1 MPEIKLDPVIAE
13 LSPNIYKAAMDANL
27 PINQQIQLSQLARA
41 RKEGKRL
48 LQLSKEDGRKE
59 FLNFDTEI
67 QKTINSIWSD
77 KEIFEPEV
85 NTFGKV
91 IQAVG
96 KAAGNAAKLYFSPVI
111 AGFTAANKYARTLN
125 TPYLAEQQ
133 AEQGRGSRLD
143 KKILSDAFDGKNSW
157 RWDKISEYET
167 KHGKALVTLIRGH
180 AEGRTIGESMDL
192 YGETDTSMLNAI
204 MFMGD
209 EPEQFQNLLSEI
221 KLYAQVS
228 PGRDKVGSWLKADP
242 EVNQNYW
249 ANKLLKKI
257 GIDLSDKKTLEG
269 VAKLTSG
276 PLDGTYQVAIDPLTY
291 TGVGP
296 IIKGTKAIGRGV
308 AGVGEAIGRFGGI
321 KSRGEKLAEQ
331 LQFLAERGNVD
342 GGVNFVFQQADVVK
356 LWDEQLGKAVKQ
368 YAEAEGPVAKNM
380 VYEQMRSDF
389 PDWANLS
396 VVKDLA
402 KGKVFNAAEARKFFT
417 EAENFDLLLGGRVD
431 GVSYRRNGISVAKNY
446 RTLTSASHK
455 VIDSIFNP
463 TARNADVASYI
474 DKGEKELATVLDVL
488 KKVADDGENLV
499 NPAVKDIIDL
509 TTDISKTRKKLYKLG
524 TAFGRTPNRI
534 IYGDDAIKTIEE
546 VKNLARIVMPKN
558 TAGAFAE
565 VFLDEAPEIQLTMI
579 RNLYAAVMVKA
590 GLPGS
595 VNGDKVM
602 NEILSAT
609 FNETGMF
616 STIKSEVPLDLV
628 DVFHPASV
636 TREGETFLQASKGIV
651 QPSQVARSIA
661 PLPFDLIYQ
670 EAVTSRWSE
679 QKNVINLFGGATRNK
694 FSKFVTDFW
703 STHTLFPRLGSR
715 SSVDELTFAGLTA
728 PRRDLI
734 KFVFGGRAGRSALES
749 ATGSRTTQGL
759 LKRGLIYGGTTK
771 RIKGKEI
778 TIPGTIFSELDRTKK
793 LSNQDRLDILE
804 TARAKMSKKYGYEV
818 ALADVAHEAI
828 REETLLRVASLY
840 QDKMNPSTWNT
851 LTRIMKYSPKVLDSM
866 ADSVAA
872 RSMMT
877 GKIDIEYLD
886 SVFINSNATKA
897 FKEAGLTLG
906 KKYRDIDINKMTTKQ
921 IALAHFDN
929 WGIRFSYNSEK
940 IADGAV
946 VNPVGAFFRNRA
958 LETRMDFIL
967 ARNSVLKD
975 VGVDRLP
982 GGFEDDYIIANETKL
997 KGFLSLFSTTVA
1009 YRQSGIP
1016 DVQIARIHA
1025 ETMLMDMRNTFHGGP
1040 TNYNKKLFD
1049 AVKAAKLKIEKNV
1062 SGPQVNI
1069 KAITGGNAGKGTP
1082 LGDAKDIAMRSDS
1095 DAAIVELVDVNIQKN
1110 ITKANPE
1117 GIGKTSSET
1126 SLLRL
1131 GPATSNLSGKTIM
1144 LARNGKLA
1152 GKELRPET
1160 IKSITDANAAG
1171 ARFVVGDMPNVDSQF
1186 IDLLNKINAEYTVYH
1201 TNNKSRINVTS
1212 KVGKTVKDAW
1222 SKASAEIEFQ
1232 QFEDLTQGYQPRLNI
1247 QTRLYNLGPEKDM
1260 KIFAEGEGFGYL
1272 YSKWQNWTMETMD
1285 AVVTGWFRQPLLLV
1299 KTEKALADLAPF
1311 EKLAI
1316 EKSKKIMLEENPTLN
1331 PGIAKIRATEHV
1343 ESQYTNLALSRASDE
1358 LIEFVDNP
1366 SIRSNFAVSV
1376 RSVGRFYRATEDFYR
1391 RVFRVYTKTPLRAL
1405 YRTRLLY
1412 TGLEASGDVYE
1423 DEKGDKFIV
1432 FPTDSVING
1441 AIEPVLRTLTGNS
1454 TLQVPSFNE
1463 FTLKLRLINPSFSPD
1478 AGQPALAGPISA
1490 LSIVTA
1496 RAILRELPFG
1506 QPLATDFA
1514 ETVDTLALGQFGDRM
1529 TFKSAVM
1536 PMLADSILSSLSPI
1550 ERDRQKST
1558 ALLQAIAY
1566 SQAFGN
1572 GLSADATTEERAK
1585 YLSNLKLST
1594 HSIIIAR
1601 NMLGLISPGQPT
1613 LRDSKNLPDFLK
1625 KTGVTSWKA
1634 SFWEVYN
1641 GLLRNAD
1648 EDTADI
1654 FDLAVST
1661 WTGQN
1666 PGKLAYLVPR
1676 NTKEFRVLINTT
1688 QEVKDWSVRN
1698 KKFIDTYEEVGYL
1711 FAPKTGEYNPDIY
1724 AWMES
1729 EGLVDIPDF
1738 KKYLDSVSV
1747 AEDKQIYFA
1756 LEDKLNEA
1764 LKKEPGYITRR
1775 QLIDKTAQERTALL
1789 VSNPYLDAE
1798 ISGKGTNRGD
1808 LKKMFKALSEA
1819 VAEPKSPIDLQTRS
1833 AMNLAIK
1840 NVSEFVT
1847 LAEDPAMGMRWD
1859 FSSMKSSKKEQVV
1872 NILTELG
1879 KTNPIVKEAN
1889 RIIFTGL
1896 LNFYS
1901 RESLI
1906 AGIEGR

>member
-96 KAAGNAAKLYFSPVI
+96 KAVGNATKLYFSPVI
-111 AGFTAANKYARTLN
+111 AGFTAANKYSRTLN

-209 EPEQFQNLLSEI
+209 EPEQFQNLLSEV

-257 GIDLSDKKTLEG
+257 GIDLTDKKTLEG

-321 KSRGEKLAEQ
+321 KSRGEKLADQ

-524 TAFGRTPNRI
+524 TAFSRTPNRI
-534 IYGDDAIKTIEE
+534 IYGEDAIKTIED
-546 VKNLARIVMPKN
+546 VKNLAKIIMPKN

-679 QKNVINLFGGATRNK
+679 QKNMINLFGGATRNK

-703 STHTLFPRLGSR
+703 SNHTLFPRLGSR
-715 SSVDELTFAGLTA
+715 SSVDELTFAALTA

-734 KFVFGGRAGRSALES
+734 KFVFDGRAGRSALES

-946 VNPVGAFFRNRA
+946 VNPVGAFFRNNA
-958 LETRMDFIL
+958 LETRSNFIN

-1049 AVKAAKLKIEKNV
+1049 AVKAAKLKIE
-1062 SGPQVNI
+1062 
-1069 KAITGGNAGKGTP
+1069 TNAKG
-1082 LGDAKDIAMRSDS
+1082 
-1095 DAAIVELVDVNIQKN
+1095 
-1110 ITKANPE
+1110 
-1117 GIGKTSSET
+1117 
-1126 SLLRL
+1126 
-1131 GPATSNLSGKTIM
+1131 
-1144 LARNGKLA
+1144 
-1152 GKELRPET
+1152 
-1160 IKSITDANAAG
+1160 
-1171 ARFVVGDMPNVDSQF
+1171 
-1186 IDLLNKINAEYTVYH
+1186 
-1201 TNNKSRINVTS
+1201 S
-1212 KVGKTVKDAW
+1212 KKVIRDPW

-1285 AVVTGWFRQPLLLV
+1285 AVVTGFFRQPMLLV
-1299 KTEKALADLAPF
+1299 KTEKSLDDLAPF

-1316 EKSKKIMLEENPTLN
+1316 EKSKKIMIEENPALS

-1343 ESQYTNLALSRASDE
+1343 KSQYTNLALSRASDE

-1391 RVFRVYTKTPLRAL
+1391 RVFRIYTKTPLRAL

-1514 ETVDTLALGQFGDRM
+1514 ETIDTLALGQFGDRM
-1529 TFKSAVM
+1529 TFKSAIM

-1558 ALLQAIAY
+1558 ALLQAITY
-1566 SQAFGN
+1566 QQAFGN
-1572 GLSADATTEERAK
+1572 GLSEDATTEERAK
-1585 YLSNLKLST
+1585 HLSNLKLST
-1594 HSIIIAR
+1594 HSIIISR

-1654 FDLAVST
+1654 FDLAVAT

-1747 AEDKQIYFA
+1747 AEDKQRYFA
-1756 LEDKLNEA
+1756 LEDRLNEA

-1798 ISGKGTNRGD
+1798 ISGNGTNRGD

-1859 FSSMKSSKKEQVV
+1859 FGSMKSSKKEQVV

>member
-1 MPEIKLDPVIAE
+1 
-13 LSPNIYKAAMDANL
+13 
-27 PINQQIQLSQLARA
+27 
-41 RKEGKRL
+41 
-48 LQLSKEDGRKE
+48 
-59 FLNFDTEI
+59 
-67 QKTINSIWSD
+67 
-77 KEIFEPEV
+77 
-85 NTFGKV
+85 
-91 IQAVG
+91 
-96 KAAGNAAKLYFSPVI
+96 
-111 AGFTAANKYARTLN
+111 
-125 TPYLAEQQ
+125 
-133 AEQGRGSRLD
+133 
-143 KKILSDAFDGKNSW
+143 
-157 RWDKISEYET
+157 
-167 KHGKALVTLIRGH
+167 
-180 AEGRTIGESMDL
+180 
-192 YGETDTSMLNAI
+192 
-204 MFMGD
+204 
-209 EPEQFQNLLSEI
+209 
-221 KLYAQVS
+221 
-228 PGRDKVGSWLKADP
+228 
-242 EVNQNYW
+242 
-249 ANKLLKKI
+249 
-257 GIDLSDKKTLEG
+257 
-269 VAKLTSG
+269 
-276 PLDGTYQVAIDPLTY
+276 
-291 TGVGP
+291 
-296 IIKGTKAIGRGV
+296 
-308 AGVGEAIGRFGGI
+308 
-321 KSRGEKLAEQ
+321 
-331 LQFLAERGNVD
+331 
-342 GGVNFVFQQADVVK
+342 
-356 LWDEQLGKAVKQ
+356 
-368 YAEAEGPVAKNM
+368 
-380 VYEQMRSDF
+380 
-389 PDWANLS
+389 
-396 VVKDLA
+396 
-402 KGKVFNAAEARKFFT
+402 
-417 EAENFDLLLGGRVD
+417 
-431 GVSYRRNGISVAKNY
+431 
-446 RTLTSASHK
+446 
-455 VIDSIFNP
+455 
-463 TARNADVASYI
+463 
-474 DKGEKELATVLDVL
+474 
-488 KKVADDGENLV
+488 
-499 NPAVKDIIDL
+499 
-509 TTDISKTRKKLYKLG
+509 
-524 TAFGRTPNRI
+524 
-534 IYGDDAIKTIEE
+534 
-546 VKNLARIVMPKN
+546 
-558 TAGAFAE
+558 
-565 VFLDEAPEIQLTMI
+565 
-579 RNLYAAVMVKA
+579 
-590 GLPGS
+590 
-595 VNGDKVM
+595 
-602 NEILSAT
+602 
-609 FNETGMF
+609 
-616 STIKSEVPLDLV
+616 
-628 DVFHPASV
+628 
-636 TREGETFLQASKGIV
+636 
-651 QPSQVARSIA
+651 
-661 PLPFDLIYQ
+661 
-670 EAVTSRWSE
+670 
-679 QKNVINLFGGATRNK
+679 
-694 FSKFVTDFW
+694 
-703 STHTLFPRLGSR
+703 
-715 SSVDELTFAGLTA
+715 
-728 PRRDLI
+728 
-734 KFVFGGRAGRSALES
+734 
-749 ATGSRTTQGL
+749 
-759 LKRGLIYGGTTK
+759 
-771 RIKGKEI
+771 
-778 TIPGTIFSELDRTKK
+778 
-793 LSNQDRLDILE
+793 
-804 TARAKMSKKYGYEV
+804 
-818 ALADVAHEAI
+818 
-828 REETLLRVASLY
+828 
-840 QDKMNPSTWNT
+840 
-851 LTRIMKYSPKVLDSM
+851 M

-1049 AVKAAKLKIEKNV
+1049 AVKAAKLKIE
-1062 SGPQVNI
+1062 
-1069 KAITGGNAGKGTP
+1069 TNAKG
-1082 LGDAKDIAMRSDS
+1082 
-1095 DAAIVELVDVNIQKN
+1095 
-1110 ITKANPE
+1110 
-1117 GIGKTSSET
+1117 
-1126 SLLRL
+1126 
-1131 GPATSNLSGKTIM
+1131 
-1144 LARNGKLA
+1144 
-1152 GKELRPET
+1152 
-1160 IKSITDANAAG
+1160 
-1171 ARFVVGDMPNVDSQF
+1171 
-1186 IDLLNKINAEYTVYH
+1186 
-1201 TNNKSRINVTS
+1201 S
-1212 KVGKTVKDAW
+1212 KKVIRDPW

-1260 KIFAEGEGFGYL
+1260 KIFAEGEGWGYL

-1285 AVVTGWFRQPLLLV
+1285 AVVTGFFRQPMLLI
-1299 KTEKALADLAPF
+1299 KTEKALDDLAPF

-1316 EKSKKIMLEENPTLN
+1316 EQSKKIMLEENPALS
-1331 PGIAKIRATEHV
+1331 PAIAKIRATEHV
-1343 ESQYTNLALSRASDE
+1343 KSQYTNLALSRASDE

-1391 RVFRVYTKTPLRAL
+1391 RVFRIYTKTPLRAL

-1441 AIEPVLRTLTGNS
+1441 AIEPVLRTITGNS

-1496 RAILRELPFG
+1496 RAILRDLPFG
-1506 QPLATDFA
+1506 QPFATDFA

-1654 FDLAVST
+1654 FDLAVAT

-1747 AEDKQIYFA
+1747 AEDKQRYFA

-1798 ISGKGTNRGD
+1798 ISGNGTNRGD

-1859 FSSMKSSKKEQVV
+1859 FGSMKSSKKEQVV

>member
-59 FLNFDTEI
+59 FLDFDTEI

-85 NTFGKV
+85 NAFGRV

-96 KAAGNAAKLYFSPVI
+96 KAVGNTAKLYFSPVI
-111 AGFTAANKYARTLN
+111 AGFTAANKYSRTIN
-125 TPYLAEQQ
+125 TPYSAEQQ

-157 RWDKISEYET
+157 RWDKISEYEA

-209 EPEQFQNLLSEI
+209 EPEQFQNLLSEV
-221 KLYAQVS
+221 KQYAQVS

-249 ANKLLKKI
+249 ATKLLKKI
-257 GIDLSDKKTLEG
+257 GIDLTDKKTRTG
-269 VAKLTSG
+269 IAGIASG
-276 PLDGTYQVAIDPLTY
+276 TLDGTYQVAIDPLTY

-321 KSRGEKLAEQ
+321 KSRGEKLADQ

-356 LWDEQLGKAVKQ
+356 LWDEQLGKAVKK

-402 KGKVFNAAEARKFFT
+402 KGKVFNAAEARKFFI

-431 GVSYRRNGISVAKNY
+431 GLSYRRNGISVAKNY

-499 NPAVKDIIDL
+499 NPAIKDIIDL

-546 VKNLARIVMPKN
+546 VKNLAKIVMPKN

-628 DVFHPASV
+628 DVFHPASIS
-636 TREGETFLQASKGIV
+636 REGETFLQASKGIV

-670 EAVTSRWSE
+670 EAVTSRLSE
-679 QKNVINLFGGATRNK
+679 QKNAITLFGGATRNK

-715 SSVDELTFAGLTA
+715 SSIDELTFAALTA

-759 LKRGLIYGGTTK
+759 LKRGVIYRGTTK
-771 RIKGKEI
+771 KIKGKEI
-778 TIPGTIFSELDRTKK
+778 TIPGTIFTELDKTKK
-793 LSNQDRLDILE
+793 LNNQDRLEILE
-804 TARAKMSKKYGYEV
+804 TARAKLSKKYGYEV

-828 REETLLRVASLY
+828 REETLLRVSSLY
-840 QDKMNPSTWNT
+840 QDKMNPNTWNT
-851 LTRIMKYSPKVLDSM
+851 LTRIMKYSPKVIDSM

-897 FKEAGLTLG
+897 FKEAGLSLG

-946 VNPVGAFFRNRA
+946 VNPVGAFFRNNA
-958 LETRMDFIL
+958 LETRGNFIN

-975 VGVDRLP
+975 VGVEKLP
-982 GGFEDDYIIANETKL
+982 KGFEDDYIIANETKL

-1049 AVKAAKLKIEKNV
+1049 AVKAAKLKIE
-1062 SGPQVNI
+1062 
-1069 KAITGGNAGKGTP
+1069 TNAKG
-1082 LGDAKDIAMRSDS
+1082 
-1095 DAAIVELVDVNIQKN
+1095 
-1110 ITKANPE
+1110 
-1117 GIGKTSSET
+1117 
-1126 SLLRL
+1126 
-1131 GPATSNLSGKTIM
+1131 
-1144 LARNGKLA
+1144 
-1152 GKELRPET
+1152 
-1160 IKSITDANAAG
+1160 
-1171 ARFVVGDMPNVDSQF
+1171 
-1186 IDLLNKINAEYTVYH
+1186 
-1201 TNNKSRINVTS
+1201 S
-1212 KVGKTVKDAW
+1212 KKVIRDPW

-1285 AVVTGWFRQPLLLV
+1285 AVVTGFFRQPLLLI

-1316 EKSKKIMLEENPTLN
+1316 EKSKKIMLEENPALS
-1331 PGIAKIRATEHV
+1331 PAIAKIRATEHV
-1343 ESQYTNLALSRASDE
+1343 KSQYTNLALSRASDE

-1441 AIEPVLRTLTGNS
+1441 AIEPVLRTITGNS

-1463 FTLKLRLINPSFSPD
+1463 FTLKLRLLNPSFSPD

-1506 QPLATDFA
+1506 QPFATDFA
-1514 ETVDTLALGQFGDRM
+1514 ETFDTLALGQFGDRM

-1536 PMLADSILSSLSPI
+1536 PMLADNILSTLSPI

-1566 SQAFGN
+1566 QQAFGN
-1572 GLSADATTEERAK
+1572 GLSSDATTEERAK

-1613 LRDSKNLPDFLK
+1613 LRDSKNLPGFLK

-1654 FDLAVST
+1654 FDLAVAT

-1747 AEDKQIYFA
+1747 AEDKQRYFA
-1756 LEDKLNEA
+1756 VEDRLNEA

-1775 QLIDKTAQERTALL
+1775 QLIDKAAQERTALL

-1840 NVSEFVT
+1840 NVSEFLT
-1847 LAEDPAMGMRWD
+1847 LADDPAMGMRWD

-1872 NILTELG
+1872 SILTELG

-1906 AGIEGR
+1906 AGIEDR

>member
-27 PINQQIQLSQLARA
+27 PINQQIQMSQLARA

-59 FLNFDTEI
+59 FLEFDTEI
-67 QKTINSIWSD
+67 QKTISSIWSD

-85 NTFGKV
+85 NTFGRV

-96 KAAGNAAKLYFSPVI
+96 KAVGNTAKLYFSPVI
-111 AGFTAANKYARTLN
+111 AGFTAANKYSRTLN
-125 TPYLAEQQ
+125 TPYAAEQQ
-133 AEQGRGSRLD
+133 VEQGQGTRLN
-143 KKILSDAFDGKNSW
+143 KKLLSDAFDGKNSW
-157 RWDKISEYET
+157 RWDKISEYEA

-209 EPEQFQNLLSEI
+209 EPEQFQNLLSEV
-221 KLYAQVS
+221 KQYAQVS

-249 ANKLLKKI
+249 ATKLLKKI
-257 GIDLSDKKTLEG
+257 GVDLTDKKTRTG
-269 VAKLTSG
+269 ITGIASG
-276 PLDGTYQVAIDPLTY
+276 TLDATYQVAIDPLTY

-321 KSRGEKLAEQ
+321 KSRGEKLADQ

-342 GGVNFVFQQADVVK
+342 GGIDFVFQQADVIK
-356 LWDEQLGKAVKQ
+356 LWDEQLGKAVKR
-368 YAEAEGPVAKNM
+368 YAEAEGPVARNM

-389 PDWANLS
+389 PDWANLG
-396 VVKDLA
+396 VVKTLA
-402 KGKVFNAAEARKFFT
+402 ESKVFNAAEARKFFL
-417 EAENFDLLLGGRVD
+417 EPENFGLLLGGRVD
-431 GVSYRRNGISVAKNY
+431 NLSYRRNGISVAKNH

-463 TARNADVASYI
+463 TARNADVTSYI

-524 TAFGRTPNRI
+524 TAFSRSPGRI
-534 IYGDDAIKTIEE
+534 IYGEKKDAIKTIEE
-546 VKNLARIVMPKN
+546 VKNLAKIVMPKN

-590 GLPGS
+590 GLHGS
-595 VNGDKVM
+595 VNGNKVM

-616 STIKSEVPLDLV
+616 STVKSEVSLDLV
-628 DVFHPASV
+628 DVFHPASI

-670 EAVTSRWSE
+670 TAVTSRNSE
-679 QKNVINLFGGATRNK
+679 ISNFMQFIGGATRNK
-694 FSKFVTDFW
+694 FSTFGLNFW
-703 STHTLFPRLGSR
+703 TLHTLFPRLGSR
-715 SSVDELTFAGLTA
+715 SNVDEGTFALLTA

-734 KFVFGGRAGRSALES
+734 KFVFGGRAGRSALEA

-759 LKRGLIYGGTTK
+759 LKRGLIYRGTTK
-771 RIKGKEI
+771 KVKGKEI
-778 TIPGTIFSELDRTKK
+778 TIPGTIFAGLDPTKK

-804 TARAKMSKKYGYEV
+804 TTRAKLSKKYGYEV

-851 LTRIMKYSPKVLDSM
+851 LTRLMKYSPKVLDSM
-866 ADSVAA
+866 ANSVAA

-886 SVFINSNATKA
+886 SVFVNSNATKA

-946 VNPVGAFFRNRA
+946 VNPVGAFFRNNA
-958 LETRMDFIL
+958 LETRGNFIN

-975 VGVDRLP
+975 VGVEKLP

-1049 AVKAAKLKIEKNV
+1049 AVKAAKLKIE
-1062 SGPQVNI
+1062 
-1069 KAITGGNAGKGTP
+1069 TNAKG
-1082 LGDAKDIAMRSDS
+1082 
-1095 DAAIVELVDVNIQKN
+1095 
-1110 ITKANPE
+1110 
-1117 GIGKTSSET
+1117 
-1126 SLLRL
+1126 
-1131 GPATSNLSGKTIM
+1131 
-1144 LARNGKLA
+1144 
-1152 GKELRPET
+1152 
-1160 IKSITDANAAG
+1160 
-1171 ARFVVGDMPNVDSQF
+1171 
-1186 IDLLNKINAEYTVYH
+1186 
-1201 TNNKSRINVTS
+1201 S
-1212 KVGKTVKDAW
+1212 KKVIRDPW

-1260 KIFAEGEGFGYL
+1260 KIFAEGEGWGYL
-1272 YSKWQNWTMETMD
+1272 YSKWENWTMETMD
-1285 AVVTGWFRQPLLLV
+1285 AVVTGWFRQPLLLI

-1316 EKSKKIMLEENPTLN
+1316 EQSKKIMLEENPALS
-1331 PGIAKIRATEHV
+1331 PAIAKIRATEHV
-1343 ESQYTNLALSRASDE
+1343 ENQYTNLALGRASDE
-1358 LIEFVDNP
+1358 LIEFIDNP
-1366 SIRSNFAVSV
+1366 SIRSNFAVSI

-1441 AIEPVLRTLTGNS
+1441 AVEPVLRTITGNS
-1454 TLQVPSFNE
+1454 TLQVPSFNQ
-1463 FTLKLRLINPSFSPD
+1463 FTLKLKLLNPSFSPD
-1478 AGQPALAGPISA
+1478 AGQPALAGPLSA

-1506 QPLATDFA
+1506 QPFATDFA

-1529 TFKSAVM
+1529 TFKNAIM
-1536 PMLADSILSSLSPI
+1536 PMLAGNILSTVSSI
-1550 ERDRQKST
+1550 ESDRQKST

-1613 LRDSKNLPDFLK
+1613 LRDSKDLPGFLK

-1654 FDLAVST
+1654 FDLAVAT

-1747 AEDKQIYFA
+1747 AEDKQKYFA
-1756 LEDKLNEA
+1756 IEDRLNEA

-1775 QLIDKTAQERTALL
+1775 QLIDKAAQERTALL

-1808 LKKMFKALSEA
+1808 LKIMFKALSEA

-1840 NVSEFVT
+1840 NVSEFLA

-1879 KTNPIVKEAN
+1879 KTNPVVKEAN

-1906 AGIEGR
+1906 AGIEDR

>member
-96 KAAGNAAKLYFSPVI
+96 KAVGNATKLYFSPVI
-111 AGFTAANKYARTLN
+111 AGFTAANKYSRTLN

-180 AEGRTIGESMDL
+180 AEGRTLGESMDL
-192 YGETDTSMLNAI
+192 YGETDTNMLNAI

-209 EPEQFQNLLSEI
+209 EPKQFQNLLSEV

-257 GIDLSDKKTLEG
+257 GIDLTDKKTREG
-269 VAKLTSG
+269 VARLTSG

-321 KSRGEKLAEQ
+321 KSRGEKLADQ

-342 GGVNFVFQQADVVK
+342 GGIDFVFKQADVIK
-356 LWDEQLGKAVKQ
+356 LWDEQLGKAVKR

-402 KGKVFNAAEARKFFT
+402 KSKVFNAAEARKFFI
-417 EAENFDLLLGGRVD
+417 EPENFNLILGGRVD

-499 NPAVKDIIDL
+499 NPAIKNIIDL

-546 VKNLARIVMPKN
+546 VKNLAKIVMPKN

-749 ATGSRTTQGL
+749 ATGSKTTQGL

-804 TARAKMSKKYGYEV
+804 TARVKMSKKYGYEI

-828 REETLLRVASLY
+828 REETLLRVAYLY

-897 FKEAGLTLG
+897 FKEAGLALG

-946 VNPVGAFFRNRA
+946 VNPVGAFFRNNA
-958 LETRMDFIL
+958 LETRSNFIN

-1040 TNYNKKLFD
+1040 TNYNKKLFE
-1049 AVKAAKLKIEKNV
+1049 AVKAAKLKIE
-1062 SGPQVNI
+1062 
-1069 KAITGGNAGKGTP
+1069 TNAKG
-1082 LGDAKDIAMRSDS
+1082 
-1095 DAAIVELVDVNIQKN
+1095 
-1110 ITKANPE
+1110 
-1117 GIGKTSSET
+1117 
-1126 SLLRL
+1126 
-1131 GPATSNLSGKTIM
+1131 
-1144 LARNGKLA
+1144 
-1152 GKELRPET
+1152 
-1160 IKSITDANAAG
+1160 
-1171 ARFVVGDMPNVDSQF
+1171 
-1186 IDLLNKINAEYTVYH
+1186 
-1201 TNNKSRINVTS
+1201 S
-1212 KVGKTVKDAW
+1212 KKVIRDPW

-1285 AVVTGWFRQPLLLV
+1285 AVVTGFFRQPLLLI
-1299 KTEKALADLAPF
+1299 KTEKTLNDLAPF

-1316 EKSKKIMLEENPTLN
+1316 EKSKKIMLEENPTLS

-1343 ESQYTNLALSRASDE
+1343 KSQYTNLALSRASDE

-1529 TFKSAVM
+1529 TFKSAIM
-1536 PMLADSILSSLSPI
+1536 PMLAGNILSTVSSI
-1550 ERDRQKST
+1550 ESDRQKST

-1654 FDLAVST
+1654 FDLAVAT

-1747 AEDKQIYFA
+1747 AEDKQRYFA
-1756 LEDKLNEA
+1756 VEDRLNEA

-1775 QLIDKTAQERTALL
+1775 QLIDKAAQERTDLL

-1840 NVSEFVT
+1840 NVSEFLT
-1847 LAEDPAMGMRWD
+1847 LADDPAMGMRWD

-1872 NILTELG
+1872 SILTELG

-1906 AGIEGR
+1906 AGIEDR

>member
-96 KAAGNAAKLYFSPVI
+96 KAVGNATKLYFSPVI
-111 AGFTAANKYARTLN
+111 AGFTAANKYSRTLN
-125 TPYLAEQQ
+125 TPYPAEQQ

-192 YGETDTSMLNAI
+192 YGETDANMLNAI

-209 EPEQFQNLLSEI
+209 EPKKFQDLLSEV

-242 EVNQNYW
+242 EVNQSYW
-249 ANKLLKKI
+249 ATKLLKKI
-257 GIDLSDKKTLEG
+257 GIDLTDKKTREG
-269 VAKLTSG
+269 AARLTSG
-276 PLDGTYQVAIDPLTY
+276 YLDGTYQVAIDPLTY

-321 KSRGEKLAEQ
+321 KSRGEKLADQ

-342 GGVNFVFQQADVVK
+342 GGIDFVFKQADVIK
-356 LWDEQLGKAVKQ
+356 LWDEQLGKTVKR

-402 KGKVFNAAEARKFFT
+402 KSKVFNAAEARKFFI
-417 EAENFDLLLGGRVD
+417 EPENFNLILGGRVD

-524 TAFGRTPNRI
+524 TAFGRSPNRI
-534 IYGDDAIKTIEE
+534 IYGEDAIKTIEE
-546 VKNLARIVMPKN
+546 VKNLAKIVMPKN

-703 STHTLFPRLGSR
+703 SNHTLFPRLGSR

-749 ATGSRTTQGL
+749 ATGSKTTQGL

-804 TARAKMSKKYGYEV
+804 TARVKMSKKYGYEI

-828 REETLLRVASLY
+828 REETLLRVAYLY

-897 FKEAGLTLG
+897 FKEAGLALG

-946 VNPVGAFFRNRA
+946 VNPVGAFFRNNA

-1049 AVKAAKLKIEKNV
+1049 AIKAAKLKIE
-1062 SGPQVNI
+1062 
-1069 KAITGGNAGKGTP
+1069 TNAKG
-1082 LGDAKDIAMRSDS
+1082 
-1095 DAAIVELVDVNIQKN
+1095 
-1110 ITKANPE
+1110 
-1117 GIGKTSSET
+1117 
-1126 SLLRL
+1126 
-1131 GPATSNLSGKTIM
+1131 
-1144 LARNGKLA
+1144 
-1152 GKELRPET
+1152 
-1160 IKSITDANAAG
+1160 
-1171 ARFVVGDMPNVDSQF
+1171 
-1186 IDLLNKINAEYTVYH
+1186 
-1201 TNNKSRINVTS
+1201 S
-1212 KVGKTVKDAW
+1212 KKVIRDPW

-1285 AVVTGWFRQPLLLV
+1285 AVVTGFFRQPLLLI
-1299 KTEKALADLAPF
+1299 KTEKALNDLAPF

-1316 EKSKKIMLEENPTLN
+1316 EKSKKIMLEENPTLS

-1529 TFKSAVM
+1529 TFKSAIM
-1536 PMLADSILSSLSPI
+1536 PMLAGNILSTVSSI
-1550 ERDRQKST
+1550 ESDRQKST

-1654 FDLAVST
+1654 FDLAVAT

-1756 LEDKLNEA
+1756 IEDRLNEA

-1775 QLIDKTAQERTALL
+1775 QLIDKAAQERTALL

-1906 AGIEGR
+1906 AGIEDR

>member
-85 NTFGKV
+85 NAFGKV

-96 KAAGNAAKLYFSPVI
+96 KAAGNAVKLYFSPVI

-192 YGETDTSMLNAI
+192 YGETDTNMLNAI

-308 AGVGEAIGRFGGI
+308 VGVAEAIGRFGGI
-321 KSRGEKLAEQ
+321 KSRGEKLADQ

-417 EAENFDLLLGGRVD
+417 EVENFDLLLGGRVD

-828 REETLLRVASLY
+828 REETLLRVAYLY

-851 LTRIMKYSPKVLDSM
+851 ITRIMKYSPKVLDSM

-897 FKEAGLTLG
+897 FKEAGLALG

-946 VNPVGAFFRNRA
+946 VNPVGAFFRNNA
-958 LETRMDFIL
+958 LETRSNFIN

-1049 AVKAAKLKIEKNV
+1049 AVKAAKLKIE
-1062 SGPQVNI
+1062 
-1069 KAITGGNAGKGTP
+1069 TNAKG
-1082 LGDAKDIAMRSDS
+1082 
-1095 DAAIVELVDVNIQKN
+1095 
-1110 ITKANPE
+1110 
-1117 GIGKTSSET
+1117 
-1126 SLLRL
+1126 
-1131 GPATSNLSGKTIM
+1131 
-1144 LARNGKLA
+1144 
-1152 GKELRPET
+1152 
-1160 IKSITDANAAG
+1160 
-1171 ARFVVGDMPNVDSQF
+1171 
-1186 IDLLNKINAEYTVYH
+1186 
-1201 TNNKSRINVTS
+1201 S
-1212 KVGKTVKDAW
+1212 KKVIRDPW

-1316 EKSKKIMLEENPTLN
+1316 EKSKKIMLEENPALN

-1463 FTLKLRLINPSFSPD
+1463 FTLKLRLINPSFTPD

-1490 LSIVTA
+1490 LSIVTG

-1506 QPLATDFA
+1506 QPFATDLA

-1529 TFKSAVM
+1529 TFKNAIM
-1536 PMLADSILSSLSPI
+1536 PMLAGNILSTVSSI
-1550 ERDRQKST
+1550 ESDRQKST

-1654 FDLAVST
+1654 FDLAVAT

-1747 AEDKQIYFA
+1747 AEDKQRYFA
-1756 LEDKLNEA
+1756 LEDRLNEA

-1775 QLIDKTAQERTALL
+1775 QLIDKSAQERTALL

-1906 AGIEGR
+1906 AGIEDR

>member
-96 KAAGNAAKLYFSPVI
+96 KAVGNATKLYFSPVI
-111 AGFTAANKYARTLN
+111 AGFTAANKYSRTLN

-209 EPEQFQNLLSEI
+209 EPEQFQNLLSEV

-257 GIDLSDKKTLEG
+257 GIDLTDKKTREG
-269 VAKLTSG
+269 VARLTSG

-321 KSRGEKLAEQ
+321 KSRGEKLADQ

-402 KGKVFNAAEARKFFT
+402 KGKVFNATEARKFFT
-417 EAENFDLLLGGRVD
+417 EVENFDLLLGGRVD

-534 IYGDDAIKTIEE
+534 IYGEDAIKTIEE
-546 VKNLARIVMPKN
+546 VKNVAKMVMPKN

-749 ATGSRTTQGL
+749 ATGSKTTQGL

-804 TARAKMSKKYGYEV
+804 TARVKMSKKYGYEI

-828 REETLLRVASLY
+828 REETLLRVAYLY

-897 FKEAGLTLG
+897 FKEAGLALG

-946 VNPVGAFFRNRA
+946 VNPVGAFFRNNA
-958 LETRMDFIL
+958 LETRSNFIN

-1049 AVKAAKLKIEKNV
+1049 AIKAAKLKIE
-1062 SGPQVNI
+1062 
-1069 KAITGGNAGKGTP
+1069 TNAKG
-1082 LGDAKDIAMRSDS
+1082 
-1095 DAAIVELVDVNIQKN
+1095 
-1110 ITKANPE
+1110 
-1117 GIGKTSSET
+1117 
-1126 SLLRL
+1126 
-1131 GPATSNLSGKTIM
+1131 
-1144 LARNGKLA
+1144 
-1152 GKELRPET
+1152 
-1160 IKSITDANAAG
+1160 
-1171 ARFVVGDMPNVDSQF
+1171 
-1186 IDLLNKINAEYTVYH
+1186 
-1201 TNNKSRINVTS
+1201 S
-1212 KVGKTVKDAW
+1212 KKVIRDPW

-1463 FTLKLRLINPSFSPD
+1463 FTLKLRLINPSFTPD

-1529 TFKSAVM
+1529 TFKSAIM
-1536 PMLADSILSSLSPI
+1536 PMLAGNILSTVSSI
-1550 ERDRQKST
+1550 ESDRQKST

-1654 FDLAVST
+1654 FDLAVAT

-1747 AEDKQIYFA
+1747 AEDKQKYFA
-1756 LEDKLNEA
+1756 VEDRLNEA

-1775 QLIDKTAQERTALL
+1775 QLIDKAAQERTALL

-1808 LKKMFKALSEA
+1808 LKKMFKALSES

-1906 AGIEGR
+1906 AGIEDR

>member
-59 FLNFDTEI
+59 FLDFDTEI

-85 NTFGKV
+85 NAFGRV
-91 IQAVG
+91 IQGVGRAVG
-96 KAAGNAAKLYFSPVI
+96 NLSKLYFSPVI
-111 AGFTAANKYARTLN
+111 AGFTAANKYSRTIN
-125 TPYLAEQQ
+125 TPYSAEQQ

-157 RWDKISEYET
+157 RWDKISEYEA

-209 EPEQFQNLLSEI
+209 EPEQFQNLLSEV
-221 KLYAQVS
+221 KQYAQVS

-249 ANKLLKKI
+249 ATKLLKKI
-257 GIDLSDKKTLEG
+257 GIDLTDKKTRTGITG
-269 VAKLTSG
+269 VASG
-276 PLDGTYQVAIDPLTY
+276 TLDGTYQVAIDPLTY

-321 KSRGEKLAEQ
+321 KSRGEKLADQ

-356 LWDEQLGKAVKQ
+356 LWDEQLGKAVKK

-499 NPAVKDIIDL
+499 NPAIKDIIDL

-546 VKNLARIVMPKN
+546 VKNLAKIVMPKN

-628 DVFHPASV
+628 DVFHPASI

-679 QKNVINLFGGATRNK
+679 QKNVITLFGGATRNK

-715 SSVDELTFAGLTA
+715 SSIDELTFSALTT

-734 KFVFGGRAGRSALES
+734 KFVFGGRAGRSALE
-749 ATGSRTTQGL
+749 ATTGSRTTQGL

-771 RIKGKEI
+771 RVKGKEV
-778 TIPGTIFSELDRTKK
+778 TIPGLIFSQLDPTKK
-793 LSNQDRLDILE
+793 LSNQDRLEILE
-804 TARAKMSKKYGYEV
+804 TARAKLSKKYGYEV

-828 REETLLRVASLY
+828 REETLLRVSSLY
-840 QDKMNPSTWNT
+840 QDKMNPNTWNT

-897 FKEAGLTLG
+897 FKEAGLALG

-946 VNPVGAFFRNRA
+946 VNPVGAFFRNNA
-958 LETRMDFIL
+958 LETRGNFIN

-975 VGVDRLP
+975 VGVEKLP
-982 GGFEDDYIIANETKL
+982 KGFEDDYIIANETKL

-1049 AVKAAKLKIEKNV
+1049 AVKAAKLKIE
-1062 SGPQVNI
+1062 
-1069 KAITGGNAGKGTP
+1069 TNAKG
-1082 LGDAKDIAMRSDS
+1082 
-1095 DAAIVELVDVNIQKN
+1095 
-1110 ITKANPE
+1110 
-1117 GIGKTSSET
+1117 
-1126 SLLRL
+1126 
-1131 GPATSNLSGKTIM
+1131 
-1144 LARNGKLA
+1144 
-1152 GKELRPET
+1152 
-1160 IKSITDANAAG
+1160 
-1171 ARFVVGDMPNVDSQF
+1171 
-1186 IDLLNKINAEYTVYH
+1186 
-1201 TNNKSRINVTS
+1201 S
-1212 KVGKTVKDAW
+1212 KKVIRDPW

-1285 AVVTGWFRQPLLLV
+1285 AVVTGWFRQPLLLI

-1316 EKSKKIMLEENPTLN
+1316 EKSKKIMLEENPALS
-1331 PGIAKIRATEHV
+1331 PAIAKIRATEHV
-1343 ESQYTNLALSRASDE
+1343 KSQYTNLALSRASDE

-1441 AIEPVLRTLTGNS
+1441 AIEPVLRTITGNS

-1463 FTLKLRLINPSFSPD
+1463 FTLKLRLLNPSFSPD

-1506 QPLATDFA
+1506 QPFATDFA
-1514 ETVDTLALGQFGDRM
+1514 ETFDTLALGQFGDRM

-1536 PMLADSILSSLSPI
+1536 PMLADNILSTLSPI

-1566 SQAFGN
+1566 QQAFGN
-1572 GLSADATTEERAK
+1572 GLSSDATTEERAK

-1613 LRDSKNLPDFLK
+1613 LRDSKNLPGFLK

-1654 FDLAVST
+1654 FDLAVAT

-1747 AEDKQIYFA
+1747 AEDKQRYFA
-1756 LEDKLNEA
+1756 VEDRLNEA

-1775 QLIDKTAQERTALL
+1775 QLIDKAAQERTALL

-1840 NVSEFVT
+1840 NVSEFLT
-1847 LAEDPAMGMRWD
+1847 LADDPAMGMRWD

-1872 NILTELG
+1872 SILTELG

-1906 AGIEGR
+1906 AGIEDR

>member
-85 NTFGKV
+85 NAFGKV

-96 KAAGNAAKLYFSPVI
+96 KATGNAVKLYFSPVI
-111 AGFTAANKYARTLN
+111 AGFTAANKYSRTLN

-192 YGETDTSMLNAI
+192 YGETDTNMLNAI

-209 EPEQFQNLLSEI
+209 EPEQFQNLLSEV

-228 PGRDKVGSWLKADP
+228 PGRDKVGSWLKADA

-249 ANKLLKKI
+249 ATKLLKKI
-257 GIDLSDKKTLEG
+257 GIDLTDKKTRTGIAG
-269 VAKLTSG
+269 VASG
-276 PLDGTYQVAIDPLTY
+276 TLDATYQVAIDPLTY

-321 KSRGEKLAEQ
+321 KSRGEKLADQ

-402 KGKVFNAAEARKFFT
+402 KGKVFNAAEARKFFL
-417 EAENFDLLLGGRVD
+417 EPENFGLLLGGRVD
-431 GVSYRRNGISVAKNY
+431 TLSYRRNGISVAKNH

-463 TARNADVASYI
+463 TARNADVTSYI

-524 TAFGRTPNRI
+524 TAFSRSPGRI
-534 IYGDDAIKTIEE
+534 IYGEDAIKTIEE
-546 VKNLARIVMPKN
+546 VKNLAKIVMPKN

-590 GLPGS
+590 GLHGS
-595 VNGDKVM
+595 VNGNKVM

-616 STIKSEVPLDLV
+616 STVKSEVSLDLV
-628 DVFHPASV
+628 DVFHPASI

-670 EAVTSRWSE
+670 TAVTSRNSE
-679 QKNVINLFGGATRNK
+679 ISNFMQFIGGATRNK
-694 FSKFVTDFW
+694 FSTFGLNFW
-703 STHTLFPRLGSR
+703 TLHTLFPRLGSR
-715 SSVDELTFAGLTA
+715 SNVDEGTFALLTA

-734 KFVFGGRAGRSALES
+734 KFVFGGRAGRSALEA

-759 LKRGLIYGGTTK
+759 LKRGLIYRGTTK
-771 RIKGKEI
+771 TVKGKEI
-778 TIPGTIFSELDRTKK
+778 TIPGTIFAGLDPTKK

-804 TARAKMSKKYGYEV
+804 TTRAKLSKKYGYEV

-828 REETLLRVASLY
+828 REETLLRVAYLY

-851 LTRIMKYSPKVLDSM
+851 ITRIMKYSPKVLDSM

-886 SVFINSNATKA
+886 SVFVNSNATKA

-946 VNPVGAFFRNRA
+946 VNPVGAFFKNRA

-975 VGVDRLP
+975 VGVEKLP
-982 GGFEDDYIIANETKL
+982 GGFEDDYIMASETKL

-1009 YRQSGIP
+1009 YRQMGIP

-1049 AVKAAKLKIEKNV
+1049 AVKAAKLKIE
-1062 SGPQVNI
+1062 
-1069 KAITGGNAGKGTP
+1069 TNAKG
-1082 LGDAKDIAMRSDS
+1082 
-1095 DAAIVELVDVNIQKN
+1095 
-1110 ITKANPE
+1110 
-1117 GIGKTSSET
+1117 
-1126 SLLRL
+1126 
-1131 GPATSNLSGKTIM
+1131 
-1144 LARNGKLA
+1144 
-1152 GKELRPET
+1152 
-1160 IKSITDANAAG
+1160 
-1171 ARFVVGDMPNVDSQF
+1171 
-1186 IDLLNKINAEYTVYH
+1186 
-1201 TNNKSRINVTS
+1201 S
-1212 KVGKTVKDAW
+1212 KKVIRDPW

-1260 KIFAEGEGFGYL
+1260 KIFAEGEGWGYL
-1272 YSKWQNWTMETMD
+1272 YSKWENWTMETMD
-1285 AVVTGWFRQPLLLV
+1285 AVVTGWFRQPLLLI

-1316 EKSKKIMLEENPTLN
+1316 EQSKKIMLEENPALS
-1331 PGIAKIRATEHV
+1331 PAIAKIRATEHV
-1343 ESQYTNLALSRASDE
+1343 ENQYTNLALGRASDE
-1358 LIEFVDNP
+1358 LIEFIDNP
-1366 SIRSNFAVSV
+1366 SIRSNFAVSI

-1441 AIEPVLRTLTGNS
+1441 AVEPVLRTITGNS
-1454 TLQVPSFNE
+1454 TLQVPSFNQ
-1463 FTLKLRLINPSFSPD
+1463 FTLKLKLLNPSFSPD
-1478 AGQPALAGPISA
+1478 AGQPALAGPLSA

-1506 QPLATDFA
+1506 QPFATDFA

-1529 TFKSAVM
+1529 TFKNAIM
-1536 PMLADSILSSLSPI
+1536 PMLAGNILSTVSSI
-1550 ERDRQKST
+1550 ESDRQKST

-1613 LRDSKNLPDFLK
+1613 LRDSKDLPGFLK

-1654 FDLAVST
+1654 FDLAVAT

-1724 AWMES
+1724 AWME
-1729 EGLVDIPDF
+1729 
-1738 KKYLDSVSV
+1738 
-1747 AEDKQIYFA
+1747 
-1756 LEDKLNEA
+1756 
-1764 LKKEPGYITRR
+1764 
-1775 QLIDKTAQERTALL
+1775 
-1789 VSNPYLDAE
+1789 
-1798 ISGKGTNRGD
+1798 
-1808 LKKMFKALSEA
+1808 
-1819 VAEPKSPIDLQTRS
+1819 
-1833 AMNLAIK
+1833 
-1840 NVSEFVT
+1840 
-1847 LAEDPAMGMRWD
+1847 
-1859 FSSMKSSKKEQVV
+1859 
-1872 NILTELG
+1872 
-1879 KTNPIVKEAN
+1879 
-1889 RIIFTGL
+1889 
-1896 LNFYS
+1896 
-1901 RESLI
+1901 
-1906 AGIEGR
+1906 